1 MIEIERAR
9 LLVLDHVSPLRSEEV
24 PLRAALGRTLAEP
37 VESDSD
43 VPAFDGS
50 AMDGF
55 AVRAADTQGARPDAP
70 RTLQLVDESRAG
82 RPAARSLEPGQ
93 AIAIST
99 GAAMPDGAD
108 AVVQV
113 EETRST
119 ADSVDVL
126 AEVTGGRDV
135 RYAGEDIR
143 AGSVACPSGTRLGPA
158 ELGVLASVGRASVR
172 CHRRPHVR
180 VVTTGDELLDPSD
193 ALRPGAVRNSN
204 AYSIPALAQQAGSE
218 VVGLGGTPDQLDAT
232 REAIR
237 EALASD
243 VAVICGG
250 VSVGAHDHV
259 KRALSDLGV
268 EELFW
273 RVALRPGG
281 PTWFGSH
288 AGGVVFGLPG
298 NPVSAMVTFILF
310 VRPALLVLGGGR
322 SESRRTTALLDRAYE
337 KRPGR
342 AHAIRCRLELREDGW
357 HVDPFERQ
365 GSHVL
370 TSMLGAGAL
379 AIIPAASTHV
389 SAGSRVE
396 IELLPDG

>member
-1 MIEIERAR
+1 MIEIEQAR
-9 LLVLDHVSPLRSEEV
+9 LLVLDHVSPLGSEEV
-24 PLRAALGRTLAEP
+24 PLRGALGRMLAEP
-37 VESDSD
+37 VESGGD
-43 VPAFDGS
+43 VPAFDCS

-55 AVRAADTQGARPDAP
+55 AVRAADTLGARPDAP
-70 RTLQLVDESRAG
+70 RKLQLVDESRAG

-193 ALRPGAVRNSN
+193 ALRPGAMRNSN

-322 SESRRTTALLDRAYE
+322 AESRRTTAVLDRAYE
-337 KRPGR
+337 KSPGR
-342 AHAIRCRLELREDGW
+342 AHAIRCRIELREDGW

>member
-1 MIEIERAR
+1 MEAQVIEIEQAR
-9 LLVLDHVSPLRSEEV
+9 LLVLDHVSPLGSEEV
-24 PLRAALGRTLAEP
+24 PLRGALGRMLAEP
-37 VESDSD
+37 VESGGD
-43 VPAFDGS
+43 VPAFDCS

-55 AVRAADTQGARPDAP
+55 AVRAADTLGARPDAP
-70 RTLQLVDESRAG
+70 RKLELVDESRAG

-99 GAAMPDGAD
+99 GGAMPDGAD

-119 ADSVDVL
+119 TDSVDVL

-193 ALRPGAVRNSN
+193 ALRPGAMRNSN

-218 VVGLGGTPDQLDAT
+218 VVGLGGAPDQLDAT

-259 KRALSDLGV
+259 KRALYV
-268 EELFW
+268 
-273 RVALRPGG
+273 PGT
-281 PTWFGSH
+281 TWTPK
-288 AGGVVFGLPG
+288 PG
-298 NPVSAMVTFILF
+298 C
-310 VRPALLVLGGGR
+310 
-322 SESRRTTALLDRAYE
+322 RA
-337 KRPGR
+337 
-342 AHAIRCRLELREDGW
+342 
-357 HVDPFERQ
+357 
-365 GSHVL
+365 
-370 TSMLGAGAL
+370 
-379 AIIPAASTHV
+379 
-389 SAGSRVE
+389 
-396 IELLPDG
+396 